1 MKKRC
6 LLIYGAV
13 LLFVLSGC
21 QPNKPQPITE
31 DTTDILYKEDRYDE
45 VLPVFVYNGN
55 PYTLSDA
62 DVVTLPAGNEL
73 EEGHFYRLVADV
85 TILNGG
91 VAGYVNYPEVHELK
105 ECTEISPFDL
115 DLPSMMEQKYGLC
128 LIGDYADGD
137 LILND
142 YYHMAVWKDGAWI
155 YHYDRSMKLED
166 GTLVCCR
173 NDVTEAEV
181 MEGIQK
187 GINSCE
193 RYFAYPGNQ
202 KNG

>member
-1 MKKRC
+1 M
-6 LLIYGAV
+6 
-13 LLFVLSGC
+13 
-21 QPNKPQPITE
+21 
-31 DTTDILYKEDRYDE
+31 
-45 VLPVFVYNGN
+45 
-55 PYTLSDA
+55 
-62 DVVTLPAGNEL
+62 
-73 EEGHFYRLVADV
+73 
-85 TILNGG
+85 
-91 VAGYVNYPEVHELK
+91 NYPEIHELK

-115 DLPSMMEQKYGLC
+115 DLPSVMEQKYGLC

-155 YHYDRSMKLED
+155 YRYDRSMKLED
-166 GTLVCCR
+166 GTLVCCG